1 MPLTRRE
8 LILTLLGAP
17 VWLASGCS
25 ASPSL
30 PPAGELLGQSLEI
43 GHRLRDGFR
52 PEPNADQWRDVGVV
66 IVGGGVAGL
75 SAAWRLK
82 QNGCEDFI
90 VLELESQPGGT
101 SRAGRCELTPYPW
114 GAHYLPV
121 PLAHNRDLIRLLDEM
136 GVVESL
142 ADDGSPV
149 IAEQFLCR
157 DPDER
162 VFVNGE
168 WIEGLYPATGASDDD
183 LAQLAAFRK
192 EIDRWSAWRD
202 AAGRRAF
209 SIPIRHASDEA
220 EVLAL
225 DQLSMSEWLRQHGWT
240 SPRLHW
246 LVDYSCR
253 DDYGLTAEQTS
264 AWAGVLYFAAR
275 LKEPGAD
282 HQPLMTWPQG
292 NGRIVEHLS
301 SQAGI
306 RLKTGVAVTRIS
318 LAAPLDEISI
328 QPRGASSRFRGIQPG
343 ASALRLMGDDVY
355 EVFAFDTATETPLG
369 FRAKSVIFAAP
380 QFLAPRL
387 IEGFNERTGRSAK
400 PFEYG
405 SWLVANVHLSR
416 RPRESS
422 FPLSWD
428 NVIHDSRSL
437 GYVVATH
444 QSGNDHGPTVLTWY
458 HPLCDDDAKA
468 ARQQLLN
475 ATWADLAD
483 VVLTDLERPHPEI
496 RSLVT
501 RLDVF
506 RWGHAMIRPRSGFI
520 TSRECRE
527 AIKPDGQI
535 HFANTD
541 LSGIALF
548 EEAFDHG
555 LRAADEVLHID
566 HKGTER
572 TKETQESPAP

>member
-1 MPLTRRE
+1 MTLTRRE
-8 LILTLLGAP
+8 LILILLGAP
-17 VWLASGCS
+17 ALLTSGCS
-25 ASPSL
+25 TAPRL

-52 PEPNADQWRDVGVV
+52 PQPNADQWQDVGVV

-82 QNGCEDFI
+82 QNGREDFV

-101 SRAGRCELTPYPW
+101 SRSGRCELTPFPW

-121 PLAHNRDLIRLLDEM
+121 PLPHNRDLIRLLDEM

-162 VFVNGE
+162 VFVDGE
-168 WIEGLYPATGASDDD
+168 WIEGLYPATGASEEDF
-183 LAQLAAFRK
+183 AQLAAFRK
-192 EIDRWSAWRD
+192 EIDRWSAWHD

-209 SIPIRHASDEA
+209 SIPIRHATDDS
-220 EVLAL
+220 EVLEL
-225 DQLSMSEWLRQHGWT
+225 DKLSMAEWLRQHGWT

-275 LKEPGAD
+275 LRGPGTE
-282 HQPLMTWPQG
+282 HQPLMTWPEG
-292 NGRIVEHLS
+292 NGRIVEHLA
-301 SQAGI
+301 SQAGA
-306 RLKTGVAVTRIS
+306 RLKTGIAVARIS
-318 LAAPLDEISI
+318 GTPPSGDVSN
-328 QPRGASSRFRGIQPG
+328 QPQGASPRLRQTQPE
-343 ASALRLMGDDVY
+343 ASALRLMRNDGL
-355 EVFAFDTATETPLG
+355 EVLAFDTASEQPVG
-369 FRAKSVIFAAP
+369 FRTKSVIFAAP

-387 IEGFNERTGRSAK
+387 IDGFAERTGRSAEQ
-400 PFEYG
+400 FEYG

-458 HPLCDDDAKA
+458 HPLCDDNVKA
-468 ARQQLLN
+468 ARQQLLK
-475 ATWADLAD
+475 AKWADLAD
-483 VVLTDLERPHPEI
+483 VVLTDLELPHPEI

-506 RWGHAMIRPRSGFI
+506 RWGHAMIRPRPGFI
-520 TSRECRE
+520 TSRQRRE
-527 AIKPDGQI
+527 AALPDGRI

-555 LRAADEVLHID
+555 LRAADEVLAD
-566 HKGTER
+566 LTPR
-572 TKETQESPAP
+572 P

>member
-8 LILTLLGAP
+8 LIVTLLGAP
-17 VWLASGCS
+17 ALLSAGCS
-25 ASPSL
+25 ESPIL

-43 GHRLRDGFR
+43 GHRLRDGSR
-52 PEPNADQWRDVGVV
+52 PQPNSDQWRDVGVA

-75 SAAWRLK
+75 SAAWRLN
-82 QNGCEDFI
+82 QNGCEDFV

-101 SRAGRCELTPYPW
+101 SRSGRCELTPYPW

-121 PLAHNRDLIRLLDEM
+121 PLPHNRDLIRLLDEM

-162 VFVNGE
+162 VFVDGE
-168 WIEGLYPATGASDDD
+168 WIEGLYPVKGATEDD

-202 AAGRRAF
+202 ASGRRAF
-209 SIPIRHASDEA
+209 SIPIRHAADDA
-220 EVLAL
+220 EVLEL
-225 DQLSMSEWLRQHGWT
+225 DKRSMSEWLRQHGWT

-275 LKEPGAD
+275 LKGPGAE
-282 HQPLMTWPQG
+282 HQPLMTWPEG
-292 NGRIVEHLS
+292 NGRIVEHLAA
-301 SQAGI
+301 QAGT
-306 RLKTGVAVTRIS
+306 RLKPGMAVTRIRS
-318 LAAPLDEISI
+318 SQSRQRLGAVDNDAPISGEI
-328 QPRGASSRFRGIQPG
+328 G
-343 ASALRLMGDDVY
+343 Y
-355 EVFAFDTATETPLG
+355 EVLAFDTATDQPIG

-387 IEGFNERTGRSAK
+387 IDGFAERTGRSAER
-400 PFEYG
+400 FEYG

-444 QSGNDHGPTVLTWY
+444 QAGNDHGPTVLTWY
-458 HPLCDDDAKA
+458 HPLCDDDVKA
-468 ARQQLLN
+468 ARQQLLK
-475 ATWADLAD
+475 AKWSELAD

-506 RWGHAMIRPRSGFI
+506 RWGHAMIRPRPGFI
-520 TSRECRE
+520 NNPQRR
-527 AIKPDGQI
+527 AAARPDGRI

-555 LRAADEVLHID
+555 LRAADEVLASQI
-566 HKGTER
+566 
-572 TKETQESPAP
+572 

>member
-8 LILTLLGAP
+8 LILTLLGTPA
-17 VWLASGCS
+17 LFSAGCS
-25 ASPSL
+25 DSPRL
-30 PPAGELLGQSLEI
+30 PPAGELLGQSWEI
-43 GHRLRDGFR
+43 GHRLRDGYR
-52 PEPNADQWRDVGVV
+52 PQPNADQWQDVGVV
-66 IVGGGVAGL
+66 IIGGGVAGL

-82 QNGCEDFI
+82 QNGCEDFV

-101 SRAGRCELTPYPW
+101 SRSGGCELTPYPW

-121 PLAHNRDLIRLLDEM
+121 PLPHNRDLIRLLDEI
-136 GVVESL
+136 GVVESM
-142 ADDGSPV
+142 ADDGAPV
-149 IAEQFLCR
+149 IAEEFLCR

-162 VFVNGE
+162 LFVDGE
-168 WIEGLYPATGASDDD
+168 WIEGLYPTTGASDDD

-202 AAGRRAF
+202 ADGRRAF
-209 SIPIRHASDEA
+209 SIPIRHATDDA
-220 EVLAL
+220 EVLKL
-225 DQLSMSEWLRQHGWT
+225 DQMSMAEWLRQHEWT

-275 LKEPGAD
+275 LKGPGGD

-292 NGRIVEHLS
+292 NGRIVEHLA
-301 SQAGI
+301 SQAGK
-306 RLKTGVAVTRIS
+306 RLKTGVAVAQIRGSHSRLRVGEAANDSPIS
-318 LAAPLDEISI
+318 GEI
-328 QPRGASSRFRGIQPG
+328 G
-343 ASALRLMGDDVY
+343 Y
-355 EVFAFDTATETPLG
+355 EVLAFDTASEQPIG

-387 IEGFNERTGRSAK
+387 IEGFTERTGRTAE

-444 QSGNDHGPTVLTWY
+444 QAGNDHGPTVLTWY
-458 HPLCDDDAKA
+458 HPLCDDDVKA
-468 ARQQLLN
+468 ARQQLLK
-475 ATWADLAD
+475 AKWADLAD

-506 RWGHAMIRPRSGFI
+506 RWGHAMIRPRPGFI
-520 TSRECRE
+520 TSDQRRK
-527 AIKPDGQI
+527 AAQPDGQI

-555 LRAADEVLHID
+555 LRAADEVLSKI
-566 HKGTER
+566 
-572 TKETQESPAP
+572 

>member
-1 MPLTRRE
+1 MSLTRRE

-17 VWLASGCS
+17 ALLTSGCS
-25 ASPSL
+25 TAPRL
-30 PPAGELLGQSLEI
+30 PPAGELLCQSLEI

-52 PEPNADQWRDVGVV
+52 PPPNVDQWQDVGVV

-82 QNGCEDFI
+82 QNGCEDFV
-90 VLELESQPGGT
+90 VLELETQPGGT
-101 SRAGRCELTPYPW
+101 SRSGRCELTPFPW

-121 PLAHNRDLIRLLDEM
+121 PLAHNRDLIGLLDEM
-136 GVVESL
+136 GVIESL
-142 ADDGSPV
+142 TDDGTPV

-162 VFVNGE
+162 LFVNGE
-168 WIEGLYPATGASDDD
+168 WIEGLYPAVGASEDD
-183 LAQLAAFRK
+183 LTQLAAFRK

-209 SIPIRHASDEA
+209 SIPIRHATDDS
-220 EVLAL
+220 EVLKL
-225 DQLSMSEWLRQHGWT
+225 DRVSMAEWLRHHEWT
-240 SPRLHW
+240 SKRLHW

-275 LKEPGAD
+275 LKGPGAD
-282 HQPLMTWPQG
+282 HQPLMTWPEG
-292 NGRIVEHLS
+292 NGRIVDHLATH
-301 SQAGI
+301 AGT

-318 LAAPLDEISI
+318 STPPSGEISN
-328 QPRGASSRFRGIQPG
+328 QPQGASPRLREVQPG
-343 ASALRLMGDDVY
+343 ASASRLMDNDGL
-355 EVFAFDTATETPLG
+355 EVLAFDTSAEQPFG
-369 FRAKSVIFAAP
+369 FRAKRVIFAAP

-387 IEGFNERTGRSAK
+387 IDGFAERTGRSAE

-458 HPLCDDDAKA
+458 HPLCDDNVKA
-468 ARQQLLN
+468 VRQQLLK
-475 ATWADLAD
+475 ATWSDFAE

-506 RWGHAMIRPRSGFI
+506 RWGHAMIRPRPGFI
-520 TSRECRE
+520 TSRQRRE
-527 AIKPDGQI
+527 AAQPDGRI

-555 LRAADEVLHID
+555 LRAADEVLTTDI
-566 HKGTER
+566 
-572 TKETQESPAP
+572 

>member
-1 MPLTRRE
+1 MTLTRRE
-8 LILTLLGAP
+8 LILTLLGTPA
-17 VWLASGCS
+17 LLSAGCS
-25 ASPSL
+25 ESPRL
-30 PPAGELLGQSLEI
+30 PPAGELLGQSWEI
-43 GHRLRDGFR
+43 GHRMRDGFR
-52 PEPNADQWRDVGVV
+52 PQPNADQWQDVGVA
-66 IVGGGVAGL
+66 IIGGGVAGL

-82 QNGCEDFI
+82 QQGCEDFV

-101 SRAGRCELTPYPW
+101 SRSGRCELTPYPW

-121 PLAHNRDLIRLLDEM
+121 PLSHNRDLIRLLDEM

-142 ADDGSPV
+142 TDDGSPV

-168 WIEGLYPATGASDDD
+168 WIEGLYPAIGASDDD

-192 EIDRWSAWRD
+192 EIDRRSAWRD
-202 AAGRRAF
+202 ATGRRAF
-209 SIPIRHASDEA
+209 SIPIRHATDDA
-220 EVLAL
+220 EVLKL
-225 DQLSMSEWLRQHGWT
+225 DKLSMAEWLRQYGWT

-282 HQPLMTWPQG
+282 HQLLMTWPEG
-292 NGRIVEHLS
+292 NGRIVAHLA
-301 SQAGI
+301 SQAGT
-306 RLKTGVAVTRIS
+306 RLKTGVAVTRIQPYAAEHQATNTTNRFLS
-318 LAAPLDEISI
+318 GTALAAGNSPEDV
-328 QPRGASSRFRGIQPG
+328 GPG
-343 ASALRLMGDDVY
+343 SPVASAIPLKVS
-355 EVFAFDTATETPLG
+355 AFDTVSEQPIG

-387 IEGFNERTGRSAK
+387 IEGFAERTGRTAE

-458 HPLCDDDAKA
+458 HPLCDDDVKA
-468 ARQQLLN
+468 ARQQLLK
-475 ATWADLAD
+475 ATWTDLAD

-506 RWGHAMIRPRSGFI
+506 RWGHAMIRPRPGFI
-520 TSRECRE
+520 TSEQRRK
-527 AIKPDGQI
+527 AAQPDGQI

-548 EEAFDHG
+548 EESFDHG
-555 LRAADEVLHID
+555 LRAADEVLSKI
-566 HKGTER
+566 
-572 TKETQESPAP
+572 

>member
-1 MPLTRRE
+1 MSLTRRE

-17 VWLASGCS
+17 AWLSAGCS
-25 ASPSL
+25 AAPRL
-30 PPAGELLGQSLEI
+30 PPAGELFGQAWEI

-52 PEPNADQWRDVGVV
+52 WPSPDLDRWQDIGVV

-82 QNGCEDFI
+82 QNGYEDFV

-101 SRAGRCELTPYPW
+101 SRSGHSVLTPYPW

-121 PLAHNRDLIRLLDEM
+121 PLPHNHELIRLLEEM

-149 IAEQFLCR
+149 VAEQVLCR

-162 VFVNGE
+162 VFVDGE
-168 WIEGLYPATGASDDD
+168 WIEGLYPLKGASADD
-183 LAQLAAFRK
+183 LAQLDAFRK
-192 EIDRWSAWRD
+192 EIDRWAAWRD
-202 AAGRRAF
+202 ATGRRAF
-209 SIPIRHASDEA
+209 SIPIRHATDDA
-220 EVLAL
+220 EVLEL
-225 DQLSMSEWLRQHGWT
+225 DKLSMAEWLRQHDWT

-253 DDYGLTAEQTS
+253 DDYGLTVEQTS

-275 LKEPGAD
+275 LKGPATD
-282 HQPLMTWPQG
+282 HQPLMTWPEG
-292 NGRIVEHLS
+292 NGRIVEYLAK
-301 SQAGI
+301 QAGG
-306 RLKTGVAVTRIS
+306 RLKSGIAATQIRPCAAEHQVTKTGEPGSTRPRTIDEHDVREVTPPDSPKGRV
-318 LAAPLDEISI
+318 D
-328 QPRGASSRFRGIQPG
+328 GD
-343 ASALRLMGDDVY
+343 RL
-355 EVFAFDTATETPLG
+355 EVFAFDTASERPIG

-387 IEGFNERTGRSAK
+387 IDGFAKRTGRGTEQ
-400 PFEYG
+400 FEYG

-416 RPRESS
+416 RPREAS

-458 HPLCDDDAKA
+458 LPLCDDEVKA
-468 ARQQLLN
+468 VRQQLLN
-475 ATWADLAD
+475 AKWSDLAD
-483 VVLTDLERPHPEI
+483 VVLADLEQPHPEI

-501 RLDVF
+501 RLDIF
-506 RWGHAMIRPRSGFI
+506 RWGHAMIRPRPGVI
-520 TSRECRE
+520 TSRQRRE
-527 AIKPDGQI
+527 AAQPDGRI

-555 LRAADEVLHID
+555 LRAADEVL
-566 HKGTER
+566 
-572 TKETQESPAP
+572 ANL

>member
-1 MPLTRRE
+1 MSLSRRE
-8 LILTLLGAP
+8 LILTLLGTPA
-17 VWLASGCS
+17 LLSAGCS
-25 ASPSL
+25 ASPRL
-30 PPAGELLGQSLEI
+30 PPAGELLGQSWEI

-52 PEPNADQWRDVGVV
+52 PQPSADQWQDIGVA
-66 IVGGGVAGL
+66 IIGGGVAGL

-82 QNGCEDFI
+82 QNGCEDFV
-90 VLELESQPGGT
+90 VLELETQPGGT
-101 SRAGRCELTPYPW
+101 SRSGRCELTPYPW

-121 PLAHNRDLIRLLDEM
+121 PLSHNRELIRLLDEM

-142 ADDGSPV
+142 TDDGSPV

-202 AAGRRAF
+202 AEGRRAF
-209 SIPIRHASDEA
+209 SIPIRHATDNA
-220 EVLAL
+220 DVL
-225 DQLSMSEWLRQHGWT
+225 QFEQMSMAEWLQQHGWT

-275 LKEPGAD
+275 LKGPGAD

-292 NGRIVEHLS
+292 NGRIVEHLA
-301 SQAGI
+301 SQAGR
-306 RLKTGVAVTRIS
+306 RLKTGVAVTQIR
-318 LAAPLDEISI
+318 PFVVE
-328 QPRGASSRFRGIQPG
+328 QPTSKPGEPEGVSPRTIREHDVRGLTQPG
-343 ASALRLMGDDVY
+343 SPRNLGDGDRI
-355 EVFAFDTATETPLG
+355 EIFAFDTGSEQPIG
-369 FRAKSVIFAAP
+369 FRTKSVIFAAP

-387 IEGFNERTGRSAK
+387 IEGFTERTGRTAE

-458 HPLCDDDAKA
+458 HPLCDDNVKA
-468 ARQQLLN
+468 VRQQLLK
-475 ATWADLAD
+475 ATWSDLAD

-506 RWGHAMIRPRSGFI
+506 RWGHAMIRPRPGFI
-520 TSRECRE
+520 TSEQRRK
-527 AIKPDGQI
+527 AAQPDGQI

-555 LRAADEVLHID
+555 LRAADEVLS
-566 HKGTER
+566 KT
-572 TKETQESPAP
+572 

>member
-1 MPLTRRE
+1 MTLTRRE
-8 LILTLLGAP
+8 LIVTLLGTPA
-17 VWLASGCS
+17 LLSAGCS
-25 ASPSL
+25 SSVRLPS
-30 PPAGELLGQSLEI
+30 AGELLGQSVGI

-52 PEPNADQWRDVGVV
+52 PQPSTDQWQDVGVV
-66 IVGGGVAGL
+66 IVGGGIAGL
-75 SAAWRLK
+75 SAARRLK
-82 QNGCEDFI
+82 QNGCEDFV

-121 PLAHNRDLIRLLDEM
+121 PLAHNRELIRLLDEM

-142 ADDGSPV
+142 NDDGSPV

-168 WIEGLYPATGASDDD
+168 WIEGLYPALGATDDD

-192 EIDRWSAWRD
+192 EIDRWCAWRD

-209 SIPIRHASDEA
+209 SIPIRHATDEA
-220 EVLAL
+220 EVLEL
-225 DQLSMSEWLRQHGWT
+225 DQLTMAEWLQQHGWT
-240 SPRLHW
+240 SKRLHW

-253 DDYGLTAEQTS
+253 DDYGLTTEQTS

-275 LKEPGAD
+275 LKGPGD
-282 HQPLMTWPQG
+282 EHQPLMTWPEG
-292 NGRIVEHLS
+292 NGRIVEHLAVL
-301 SQAGI
+301 AGTKL
-306 RLKTGVAVTRIS
+306 RTGVAVTRII
-318 LAAPLDEISI
+318 P
-328 QPRGASSRFRGIQPG
+328 PG
-343 ASALRLMGDDVY
+343 SPTSHVDGDRL
-355 EVFAFDTATETPLG
+355 EVLAFDTVAEQPIG
-369 FRAKSVIFAAP
+369 FRAKRVIFAAP

-387 IEGFNERTGRSAK
+387 IDGFAERTGRRTETY
-400 PFEYG
+400 EYG
-405 SWLVANVHLSR
+405 SWFVANVHLSR
-416 RPRESS
+416 RPRELS

-444 QSGNDHGPTVLTWY
+444 QSGNDHGPTVMTWY

-468 ARQQLLN
+468 ARKQLFD
-475 ATWADLAD
+475 AKWSDLAE

-496 RSLVT
+496 RELVT

-506 RWGHAMIRPRSGFI
+506 RWGHAMIRPRPGFI
-520 TSRECRE
+520 TSHARLE
-527 AIKPDGQI
+527 AAKPDGRI

-555 LRAADEVLHID
+555 LHAADEVLASLTPD
-566 HKGTER
+566 
-572 TKETQESPAP
+572 P

>member
-1 MPLTRRE
+1 MTLTRRE
-8 LILTLLGAP
+8 LIVALLGAP
-17 VWLASGCS
+17 ALLTSGCS
-25 ASPSL
+25 TAPRL
-30 PPAGELLGQSLEI
+30 PPAGELLGQSQEI

-52 PEPNADQWRDVGVV
+52 WPQPNADQWQDVGVV

-82 QNGCEDFI
+82 QNGCEDFV

-101 SRAGRCELTPYPW
+101 SRSGRCELTPYPW

-121 PLAHNRDLIRLLDEM
+121 PLAHNRELIRLLDEM

-162 VFVNGE
+162 LFVDGE
-168 WIEGLYPATGASDDD
+168 WIEGLYPSSGATDDD

-192 EIDRWSAWRD
+192 EIDRWAAWRD
-202 AAGRRAF
+202 ADGRRAF
-209 SIPIRHASDEA
+209 SIPIRHTTNDV
-220 EVLAL
+220 EVLEL
-225 DQLSMSEWLRQHGWT
+225 DKLSMAEWLRQHGWT
-240 SPRLHW
+240 STRLHW

-292 NGRIVEHLS
+292 NDRIVEHLAT
-301 SQAGI
+301 QVGA
-306 RLKTGVAVTRIS
+306 RLKAGVAVTQIRRSPSRQRLGAAEDDSPIS
-318 LAAPLDEISI
+318 GEI
-328 QPRGASSRFRGIQPG
+328 GY
-343 ASALRLMGDDVY
+343 DVL
-355 EVFAFDTATETPLG
+355 AFDTASEQPIG
-369 FRAKSVIFAAP
+369 FRAKRVIFAVP

-387 IEGFNERTGRSAK
+387 IEGFAGRTGRRTEQ
-400 PFEYG
+400 FEYG

-468 ARQQLLN
+468 ARKQLLE
-475 ATWADLAD
+475 ATWSDLAE

-496 RSLVT
+496 RELVT

-506 RWGHAMIRPRSGFI
+506 RWGHAMIRPRPGFI
-520 TSRECRE
+520 TSRQRRE
-527 AIKPDGQI
+527 AAQPDGRI

-555 LRAADEVLHID
+555 LRAADEVLS
-566 HKGTER
+566 KMVV
-572 TKETQESPAP
+572 P

>member
-8 LILTLLGAP
+8 LILTLLGTPA
-17 VWLASGCS
+17 LLSAGCS
-25 ASPSL
+25 ASPRL
-30 PPAGELLGQSLEI
+30 PPAGELLGQSWEI

-52 PEPNADQWRDVGVV
+52 PQPNADQWQDVGVA
-66 IVGGGVAGL
+66 IIGGGVAGL

-82 QNGCEDFI
+82 QNGCKDFV

-101 SRAGRCELTPYPW
+101 SRSGRCELTPYPW

-121 PLAHNRDLIRLLDEM
+121 PLPHNRDLIRLLDEM

-162 VFVNGE
+162 LFVNGE
-168 WIEGLYPATGASDDD
+168 WIEGLYPATGATDDD

-202 AAGRRAF
+202 ADDRRAF
-209 SIPIRHASDEA
+209 SIPIRHATDDA
-220 EVLAL
+220 EVLRL
-225 DQLSMSEWLRQHGWT
+225 DQVSMADWLRQHDWN
-240 SPRLHW
+240 SQRLRW
-246 LVDYSCR
+246 LVNYSCR

-275 LKEPGAD
+275 LKGPGAD
-282 HQPLMTWPQG
+282 HQSLMTWPEG
-292 NGRIVEHLS
+292 NGRIVEHLA
-301 SQAGI
+301 SQAGT

-318 LAAPLDEISI
+318 GSPPSGNVSH
-328 QPRGASSRFRGIQPG
+328 QPPGASPRLNEIQPG
-343 ASALRLMGDDVY
+343 ASARRLMQDDCYDVL
-355 EVFAFDTATETPLG
+355 AFDTASEQPIG
-369 FRAKSVIFAAP
+369 FRARSVIFAAS

-387 IEGFNERTGRSAK
+387 IDGFAERTGRGAEQ
-400 PFEYG
+400 FEYG

-444 QSGNDHGPTVLTWY
+444 QAGNDHGPTVLTWY
-458 HPLCDDDAKA
+458 HPLCDDDVKA
-468 ARQQLLN
+468 ARQQLLK
-475 ATWADLAD
+475 AKWSDLAD
-483 VVLTDLERPHPEI
+483 VVLTDLERPHLEI

-501 RLDVF
+501 RLDIF
-506 RWGHAMIRPRSGFI
+506 RWGHAMIRPRPGFI
-520 TSRECRE
+520 TSRQRRE
-527 AIKPDGQI
+527 AAVPDGRI

-555 LRAADEVLHID
+555 LRAADEVLSKI
-566 HKGTER
+566 
-572 TKETQESPAP
+572 

>member
-1 MPLTRRE
+1 MLLTRRE
-8 LILTLLGAP
+8 LIVTLLGTPA
-17 VWLASGCS
+17 LLSAGCS
-25 ASPSL
+25 SSPHL
-30 PPAGELLGQSLEI
+30 PPAGELLGQSVGI

-52 PEPNADQWRDVGVV
+52 PQPNADQWQDVGVV

-75 SAAWRLK
+75 SAARRLK
-82 QNGCEDFI
+82 QNGCEDFV

-101 SRAGRCELTPYPW
+101 SRSGRCELTPFPW

-121 PLAHNRDLIRLLDEM
+121 PLAHNRELIRLLDEM

-142 ADDGSPV
+142 SDDGSPI

-168 WIEGLYPATGASDDD
+168 WIEGLYPALGATDDD

-192 EIDRWSAWRD
+192 EIDRWCEWRD
-202 AAGRRAF
+202 SMGRRAF
-209 SIPIRHASDEA
+209 SIPIRQASNDA
-220 EVLAL
+220 EVLEL
-225 DQLSMSEWLRQHGWT
+225 DKLTMSEWLRQHGWT
-240 SPRLHW
+240 SKRLHW

-275 LKEPGAD
+275 LKGPGD
-282 HQPLMTWPQG
+282 EHQPLMTWPDG
-292 NGRIVEHLS
+292 NGRIVEHLAS
-301 SQAGI
+301 HAGT
-306 RLKTGVAVTRIS
+306 RLRTGIAVTQIRRSQSRQRLGEVRDDAPIS
-318 LAAPLDEISI
+318 GEI
-328 QPRGASSRFRGIQPG
+328 G
-343 ASALRLMGDDVY
+343 Y
-355 EVFAFDTATETPLG
+355 EVLAFDTASEQPLG
-369 FRAKSVIFAAP
+369 FRANRVIFAAP

-387 IEGFNERTGRSAK
+387 IDGFAERTDRRADS
-400 PFEYG
+400 FEYG

-428 NVIHDSRSL
+428 NVIHESRSL

-468 ARQQLLN
+468 ARKQLL
-475 ATWADLAD
+475 AAKWADLAE

-496 RSLVT
+496 RELVT

-506 RWGHAMIRPRSGFI
+506 RWGHAMIRPRPGFI
-520 TSRECRE
+520 TSNARRE
-527 AIKPDGQI
+527 AAKPDGRI

-555 LRAADEVLHID
+555 LRAADEVLAVQS
-566 HKGTER
+566 G
-572 TKETQESPAP
+572 

>member
-1 MPLTRRE
+1 MTFMPLTRRE

-17 VWLASGCS
+17 ALLTSGCS
-25 ASPSL
+25 AARRL

-52 PEPNADQWRDVGVV
+52 PQPSEDQWQDVGVV

-82 QNGCEDFI
+82 QNGCEDFV

-101 SRAGRCELTPYPW
+101 SRSGRCELTPYPW

-136 GVVESL
+136 GVVESM

-162 VFVNGE
+162 VFVDGE
-168 WIEGLYPATGASDDD
+168 WIEGLYPATGASEDD

-209 SIPIRHASDEA
+209 SIPIRHATDDP

-225 DQLSMSEWLRQHGWT
+225 DKQSMAEWLRQHGWT

-246 LVDYSCR
+246 LIDYSCR

-282 HQPLMTWPQG
+282 HQPLMTWPEG
-292 NGRIVEHLS
+292 NGRIVEHLA
-301 SQAGI
+301 SQAGT
-306 RLKTGVAVTRIS
+306 RLKTGVAVTRVS
-318 LAAPLDEISI
+318 GSPPSSNVSN
-328 QPRGASSRFRGIQPG
+328 QPQGASPRLHEVQPA
-343 ASALRLMGDDVY
+343 ASAQRLKDNERL
-355 EVFAFDTATETPLG
+355 EVLAFDTASEQPIG

-387 IEGFNERTGRSAK
+387 IDGFAERTGRSAGQ
-400 PFEYG
+400 FEYG

-458 HPLCDDDAKA
+458 HPLCDDNVKA
-468 ARQQLLN
+468 ARQQLLK
-475 ATWADLAD
+475 AKWSDLAE

-506 RWGHAMIRPRSGFI
+506 RWGHAMIRPRPGFI
-520 TSRECRE
+520 TSSQRRE
-527 AIKPDGQI
+527 AAQPDGRI

-555 LRAADEVLHID
+555 LRAADEVLA
-566 HKGTER
+566 
-572 TKETQESPAP
+572 TK

>member
-1 MPLTRRE
+1 MILTRRE

-17 VWLASGCS
+17 ALLTAGCS
-25 ASPSL
+25 AVPRL

-52 PEPNADQWRDVGVV
+52 WPQPNADQWQNVGVV

-75 SAAWRLK
+75 SAAWTFK
-82 QNGCEDFI
+82 QNGREDFV

-101 SRAGRCELTPYPW
+101 SRPGRCELTPFPW

-121 PLAHNRDLIRLLDEM
+121 PLPHNHDLIRLLDEM
-136 GVVESL
+136 GVVESM

-162 VFVNGE
+162 VFVDGE
-168 WIEGLYPATGASDDD
+168 WIEGLYPALGASDDD

-202 AAGRRAF
+202 AMGRRAF
-209 SIPIRHASDEA
+209 CIPTRHASDDPG
-220 EVLAL
+220 VLKL
-225 DQLSMSEWLRQHGWT
+225 DQISMAEWLRQHDWT

-282 HQPLMTWPQG
+282 HQPLMTWPEG
-292 NGRIVEHLS
+292 NGRIVEHL
-301 SQAGI
+301 AARAET
-306 RLKTGVAVTRIS
+306 RLKTGVAVTQIRSSQSRQSLGEVSNDSPIS
-318 LAAPLDEISI
+318 GEI
-328 QPRGASSRFRGIQPG
+328 G
-343 ASALRLMGDDVY
+343 Y
-355 EVFAFDTATETPLG
+355 EVLAFDTAADQPIG
-369 FRAKSVIFAAP
+369 FRAKAVIFAAP

-387 IEGFNERTGRSAK
+387 IEGFAERTGRSAEQ
-400 PFEYG
+400 FEYG

-458 HPLCDDDAKA
+458 HPLCDDNVKA
-468 ARQQLLN
+468 ARQQLLK
-475 ATWADLAD
+475 AKWSDLAD

-506 RWGHAMIRPRSGFI
+506 RWGHAMIRPRPGFI
-520 TSRECRE
+520 TSRQRRD
-527 AIKPDGQI
+527 ATQPDGRI

-555 LRAADEVLHID
+555 LRAADEVLAD
-566 HKGTER
+566 LTPR
-572 TKETQESPAP
+572 P

>member
-1 MPLTRRE
+1 MRLTRRE

-17 VWLASGCS
+17 ALLSAGCS
-25 ASPSL
+25 ASPRL

-52 PEPNADQWRDVGVV
+52 WPRPKEDQWQDVGVV

-82 QNGCEDFI
+82 QNGFDDFVI
-90 VLELESQPGGT
+90 LELEPQPGGT
-101 SRAGRCELTPYPW
+101 SRSGRSELTPFPW

-121 PLAHNRDLIRLLDEM
+121 PLSHNRDLIRLLVEM

-142 ADDGSPV
+142 TDDGSPV
-149 IAEQFLCR
+149 IVEQVLCR

-162 VFVNGE
+162 VFVEGE
-168 WIEGLYPATGASDDD
+168 WIEGLYPAKGALPDD

-202 AAGRRAF
+202 AEGRRAF
-209 SIPIRHASDEA
+209 SIPTRQASDAA
-220 EVLAL
+220 EVWEL
-225 DQLSMSEWLRQHGWT
+225 DKLSMAEWLRQHDWT

-275 LKEPGAD
+275 LKGPGAD
-282 HQPLMTWPQG
+282 HQPLMTWPEG
-292 NGRIVEHLS
+292 NGRIVEHLVA
-301 SQAGI
+301 QAGT

-318 LAAPLDEISI
+318 GSTPSGNISN
-328 QPRGASSRFRGIQPG
+328 QPQGASPRFSEIQPG
-343 ASALRLMGDDVY
+343 ASARRLIEDDCY
-355 EVFAFDTATETPLG
+355 EVLAFDAASERPIG
-369 FRAKSVIFAAP
+369 YRAKSVIFAAP

-387 IEGFNERTGRSAK
+387 IDGFTERTGRAADR
-400 PFEYG
+400 FEYG

-422 FPLSWD
+422 YPLSWD

-458 HPLCDDDAKA
+458 HPLCDDNVKA
-468 ARQQLLN
+468 ARQQLLK
-475 ATWADLAD
+475 ATWSELAD

-496 RSLVT
+496 RSLVA

-506 RWGHAMIRPRSGFI
+506 RWGHAMIRPRPGFI
-520 TSRECRE
+520 TSPQRRES
-527 AIKPDGQI
+527 ALPDGRI

-555 LRAADEVLHID
+555 LRAADELLTTD
-566 HKGTER
+566 T
-572 TKETQESPAP
+572 

>member
-1 MPLTRRE
+1 MTLTRRE
-8 LILTLLGAP
+8 LIVTLLGAP
-17 VWLASGCS
+17 ALFTSGCS
-25 ASPSL
+25 ASPRL
-30 PPAGELLGQSLEI
+30 PPEGDLLSQSWEI

-52 PEPNADQWRDVGVV
+52 PPPSTDQWHDVGVV
-66 IVGGGVAGL
+66 IVGSGVAGL
-75 SAAWRLK
+75 SAARRLK
-82 QNGCEDFI
+82 QNGCENFV
-90 VLELESQPGGT
+90 VLELELQPGGT
-101 SRAGRCELTPYPW
+101 SRSGRCELTPFPW

-121 PLAHNRDLIRLLDEM
+121 PLPHNRELIRLLDEM

-162 VFVNGE
+162 VFVDGE
-168 WIEGLYPATGASDDD
+168 WIEGLYPATGASEEDF
-183 LAQLAAFRK
+183 AQLTAFRK

-209 SIPIRHASDEA
+209 SIPIRHATDDP

-225 DQLSMSEWLRQHGWT
+225 DKQSMSEWLRQHGWT
-240 SPRLHW
+240 SQRLHW

-275 LKEPGAD
+275 LKEPGAE
-282 HQPLMTWPQG
+282 HQPLMTWPEG
-292 NGRIVEHLS
+292 NGRIVEHLA
-301 SQAGI
+301 SQAGT
-306 RLKTGVAVTRIS
+306 RLKTGLAVTRIQS
-318 LAAPLDEISI
+318 SQSRQRLGEVGNNAPISDEI
-328 QPRGASSRFRGIQPG
+328 G
-343 ASALRLMGDDVY
+343 Y
-355 EVFAFDTATETPLG
+355 EVLVFDTAKEQPIG

-387 IEGFNERTGRSAK
+387 IEGFSGRTGRSAE

-416 RPRESS
+416 RPRESG

-458 HPLCDDDAKA
+458 HPLCDDNVKA
-468 ARQQLLN
+468 ARTKLLK
-475 ATWADLAD
+475 AKWSDLAD

-506 RWGHAMIRPRSGFI
+506 RWGHAMIRPRPGFI
-520 TSRECRE
+520 TPPSADQRRK
-527 AIKPDGQI
+527 ATQPDGRI

-555 LRAADEVLHID
+555 LRAADEVLAD
-566 HKGTER
+566 LNSR
-572 TKETQESPAP
+572 P

>member
-1 MPLTRRE
+1 MTLTRRE
-8 LILTLLGAP
+8 LIVTLLGAP
-17 VWLASGCS
+17 ALFTSGCS
-25 ASPSL
+25 ASPRL
-30 PPAGELLGQSLEI
+30 PPEGDLLSQSWEI

-52 PEPNADQWRDVGVV
+52 PPPSTDQWHDVGVV
-66 IVGGGVAGL
+66 IVGSGVAGL
-75 SAAWRLK
+75 SAARRLK
-82 QNGCEDFI
+82 QNGCENFV
-90 VLELESQPGGT
+90 VLELELQPGGT
-101 SRAGRCELTPYPW
+101 SRSGRCELTPFTW

-121 PLAHNRDLIRLLDEM
+121 PLPHNRELIRLLDEM

-162 VFVNGE
+162 VFVDGE
-168 WIEGLYPATGASDDD
+168 WIEGLYPATGASEEDF
-183 LAQLAAFRK
+183 AQLTAFRK

-209 SIPIRHASDEA
+209 SIPIRHATDDP

-225 DQLSMSEWLRQHGWT
+225 DKQSMSEWLRQHGWT
-240 SPRLHW
+240 SQRLHW

-275 LKEPGAD
+275 LKEPGAE
-282 HQPLMTWPQG
+282 HQPLMTWPEG
-292 NGRIVEHLS
+292 NGRIVEHLA
-301 SQAGI
+301 SQAGT
-306 RLKTGVAVTRIS
+306 RLKTGLAVTRIQS
-318 LAAPLDEISI
+318 SQSRQRLGEVGNNAPISDEI
-328 QPRGASSRFRGIQPG
+328 G
-343 ASALRLMGDDVY
+343 Y
-355 EVFAFDTATETPLG
+355 EVLVFDTAKEQPIG

-387 IEGFNERTGRSAK
+387 IEGFSGRTGRSAE

-416 RPRESS
+416 RPRESG

-458 HPLCDDDAKA
+458 HPLCDDNVKA
-468 ARQQLLN
+468 ARTKLLK
-475 ATWADLAD
+475 AKWSDLAD

-506 RWGHAMIRPRSGFI
+506 RWGHAMIRPRPGFI
-520 TSRECRE
+520 TPPSADQRRK
-527 AIKPDGQI
+527 ATQPDGRI

-555 LRAADEVLHID
+555 LRAADEVLAD
-566 HKGTER
+566 LNSR
-572 TKETQESPAP
+572 P

>member
-8 LILTLLGAP
+8 LIVTLLGAP
-17 VWLASGCS
+17 ALLSAGCS
-25 ASPSL
+25 TSSRLPS
-30 PPAGELLGQSLEI
+30 AGELLGQSWEI

-52 PEPNADQWRDVGVV
+52 PQPNADQWQDVGVA
-66 IVGGGVAGL
+66 IIGGGVAGL

-82 QNGCEDFI
+82 QNGCEDFV

-101 SRAGRCELTPYPW
+101 SRSGHCELTPYPW

-121 PLAHNRDLIRLLDEM
+121 PLPHNRDLIRLLDEM

-142 ADDGSPV
+142 AEDGSPV

-162 VFVNGE
+162 LFVNGE

-202 AAGRRAF
+202 AEGRRAF
-209 SIPIRHASDEA
+209 SIPIRHATDDA
-220 EVLAL
+220 EVLQL
-225 DQLSMSEWLRQHGWT
+225 DQVSMADWLRQHDCN
-240 SPRLHW
+240 SKRLHW

-253 DDYGLTAEQTS
+253 DDYGLTAELTS

-275 LKEPGAD
+275 LKGPGAD
-282 HQPLMTWPQG
+282 HQPLMTWPEG
-292 NGRIVEHLS
+292 NGRIVEHLA
-301 SQAGI
+301 SQAGT
-306 RLKTGVAVTRIS
+306 RLKTGVAVTGIS
-318 LAAPLDEISI
+318 GSLPSGDDSN
-328 QPRGASSRFRGIQPG
+328 QPQGDSPRLNEIQPG
-343 ASALRLMGDDVY
+343 ASARRLMQDDCY
-355 EVFAFDTATETPLG
+355 EVLAFDTASEQPIG

-387 IEGFNERTGRSAK
+387 IEGFTERTGRSAE

-458 HPLCDDDAKA
+458 HPLCDDNVKA
-468 ARQQLLN
+468 ARKKLLD

-506 RWGHAMIRPRSGFI
+506 RWGHAMIRPRPGFI
-520 TSRECRE
+520 TPPLADQRRE
-527 AIKPDGQI
+527 AARPDGRI

-555 LRAADEVLHID
+555 LRAADEVLS
-566 HKGTER
+566 K
-572 TKETQESPAP
+572 S